1 MADELSMHDATE
13 GSPFLEND
21 EPQEDQHGRAN
32 AKPAVE
38 AWWSSSRYQVSSP
51 NAVVGLLSLIIFFMA
66 LSGTMGLIPLGRLI
80 EDAVCRK
87 YYGSS
92 DPVDEKLCKVD
103 EVQTE
108 LAWLGGLYV
117 VIDSAIGFIVSFPW
131 GITSDRLG
139 RKPVFRL
146 SFLSLIIGGMWTVL
160 CIIRSDILPI
170 RLMLLS
176 PLFTIFGGG
185 IPVFGAVINSMIAD
199 VTGTERTSGFLWL
212 SLGAVTGAV
221 AGPGLSA
228 KLMEATTPWIPLY
241 ITGCISPFIFVATIF
256 LPETRPR
263 QIELPASAPADG
275 SYSAA
280 LVSHVKHTRIRLAES
295 VSVLRSRSIAILLL
309 LFFVHAPI
317 TMSHGQ
323 TIAQTISKRFHWTL
337 AQTGYLFSV
346 KGIVMVVVLAL
357 MPFLSSFLTSP
368 RLGKYQLS
376 IFKRDLRLAQLS
388 LVFLIVGSI
397 LMGGE
402 SLAEV
407 ITGLV
412 VSTFA
417 IGIDSLVKSLI
428 ASYVDKEHT
437 SRLYALTGMTET
449 AGRFFGAPSLAWT
462 FERGVKS
469 GWMGLPFYFVAGL
482 CALALVALCF
492 VQKPNI
498 SDEGEQGA
506 TEV

>member
-1 MADELSMHDATE
+1 MSQVQRGRNST
-13 GSPFLEND
+13 
-21 EPQEDQHGRAN
+21 PQ
-32 AKPAVE
+32 P
-38 AWWSSSRYQVSSP
+38 
-51 NAVVGLLSLIIFFMA
+51 
-66 LSGTMGLIPLGRLI
+66 PLPT
-80 EDAVCRK
+80 
-87 YYGSS
+87 Y
-92 DPVDEKLCKVD
+92 
-103 EVQTE
+103 
-108 LAWLGGLYV
+108 
-117 VIDSAIGFIVSFPW
+117 
-131 GITSDRLG
+131 
-139 RKPVFRL
+139 
-146 SFLSLIIGGMWTVL
+146 
-160 CIIRSDILPI
+160 
-170 RLMLLS
+170 S
-176 PLFTIFGGG
+176 PL
-185 IPVFGAVINSMIAD
+185 SH
-199 VTGTERTSGFLWL
+199 RTSGFLWL

-275 SYSAA
+275 SFSAA

-346 KGIVMVVVLAL
+346 KGIIMVVVLAL
-357 MPFLSSFLTSP
+357 MPFFSSFLTSP

-417 IGIDSLVKSLI
+417 IGIDSLAKSLI

-498 SDEGEQGA
+498 SDEDEQGA